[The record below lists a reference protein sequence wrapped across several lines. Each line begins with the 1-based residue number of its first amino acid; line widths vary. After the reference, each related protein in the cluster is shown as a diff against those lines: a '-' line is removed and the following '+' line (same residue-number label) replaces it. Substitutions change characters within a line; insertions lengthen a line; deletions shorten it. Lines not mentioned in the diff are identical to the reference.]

1 MLGFF
6 SLIGLL
12 RVHVLLGDFTLAL
25 KVAENVELNQKVC
38 CVLFA
43 MSPLAE
49 PWLDAIHSCD
59 SLPCHHVLLCWFLL
73 HHAAAVPRRH
83 PHIRLYSELYPS
95 DETIPHTKLPV
106 RSGTRPYLSS
116 NMNKS

>member
-25 KVAENVELNQKVC
+25 KVAENVELNQKVRF
-38 CVLFA
+38 VLPVT
-43 MSPLAE
+43 SSLAE
-49 PWLDAIHSCD
+49 PLLDPVYTSD
-59 SLPCHHVLLCWFLL
+59 SLPCHHVLLRWFLL
-73 HHAAAVPRRH
+73 HHAAAVSRRH
-83 PHIRLYSELYPS
+83 PRIRLYPELHPS

-106 RSGTRPYLSS
+106 RSGIQSYLSS
-116 NMNKS
+116 SMNKF